1 MSKKELA
8 ALLLGNPLAARLCS
22 PALRR
27 SKGLRILAY
36 HRILDDDPRS
46 LAFDE
51 ALISARTET
60 FREQMKFVRR
70 NFDVVSFEDLHRCET
85 EEKGWPRRA
94 LIITFDDGYRDN
106 YINAF
111 PILKEFHLPATVF
124 LTTGHI
130 GSARLFW
137 WDRVAYLIK
146 HTSRQSVL
154 FADLAETAFDLS
166 TARARRHTIERV
178 LWWLKQVQ
186 EETRNRFLDA
196 LASELDVELPEGVA
210 EGMHLSWD
218 EVKEMARS
226 GIDFGSH
233 TISHP
238 ILSHVGESQL
248 QSEISE
254 SKRIIEQH
262 LGREVMAF
270 AYPAGRR
277 TRFNDNVQ
285 SIVARCG
292 YRYAVSYDEGAA
304 VEGACDHLALPR
316 IHVEADESLR
326 LFRAN
331 LIFPKWM
338 LSRSHTDSTLK
349 ELASAGAL
357 LW

>member
-1 MSKKELA
+1 MSKKEMA

-46 LAFDE
+46 FAFDE
-51 ALISARTET
+51 ALISARRDT

-70 NFDVVSFEDLHRCET
+70 NFDVISFEDLRRCEM
-85 EEKGWPRRA
+85 EGREWPRRA

-106 YINAF
+106 YTHAF
-111 PILKEFHLPATVF
+111 PIMKEFHLPATVF
-124 LTTGHI
+124 LTTGYI
-130 GSARLFW
+130 GSEHLFW

-146 HTSRQSVL
+146 HTSRRSVTL
-154 FADLAETAFDLS
+154 VELSAAPFDLS
-166 TARARRHTIERV
+166 SPRARRVAIDRV
-178 LWWLKQVQ
+178 LWWLKQVS
-186 EETRNRFLDA
+186 EETRSRFLDA
-196 LASELDVELPEGVA
+196 LAAEMEVELPEGIGR
-210 EGMHLSWD
+210 GMHLSWD
-218 EVKEMARS
+218 EIEEMARS
-226 GIDFGSH
+226 EIQFGSH
-233 TISHP
+233 TITHP

-248 QSEISE
+248 QREISL
-254 SKRIIEQH
+254 SKQTIEQH
-262 LGREVMAF
+262 LGRAVVAF

-292 YRYAVSYDEGAA
+292 YSYAVSYEEGAA
-304 VEGACDHLALPR
+304 VEGACDRFALPR

-331 LIFPKWM
+331 LIFPNWM
-338 LSRSHTDSTLK
+338 LTRDHADRAGE

>member
-1 MSKKELA
+1 MIMSKKEMA

-22 PALRR
+22 LRQ

-46 LAFDE
+46 FAFDE
-51 ALISARTET
+51 ALISARRDT

-70 NFDVVSFEDLHRCET
+70 NFDVISFEDLRRCER
-85 EEKGWPRRA
+85 EGREWPRRA

-106 YINAF
+106 YTHAF
-111 PILKEFHLPATVF
+111 PILKEFDLPATVF
-124 LTTGHI
+124 LTTGYI
-130 GSARLFW
+130 GSEQLFW
-137 WDRVAYLIK
+137 WDKVAYLIK
-146 HTSRQSVL
+146 HTSRRSVAL
-154 FADLAETAFDLS
+154 TDLSASPFDLS
-166 TARARRHTIERV
+166 SPRARRAAIDRA
-178 LWWLKQVQ
+178 LWWLKQSP
-186 EETRNRFLDA
+186 EETRSRFLDS
-196 LASELDVELPEGVA
+196 LAADMEVELPESAGR
-210 EGMHLSWD
+210 GMHLSWD
-218 EVKEMARS
+218 EIKEMAAE
-226 GIDFGSH
+226 GIHFGSH
-233 TISHP
+233 TVTHP

-248 QSEISE
+248 QKEISL
-254 SKRIIEQH
+254 SKQTIEEH

-292 YRYAVSYDEGAA
+292 YSYAVSYEEGAA
-304 VEGACDHLALPR
+304 IEGACDRFALPR
-316 IHVEADESLR
+316 IHVETDESFR

-331 LIFPKWM
+331 LVFPRLM
-338 LSRSHTDSTLK
+338 LTSDHADRAGE

>member
-8 ALLLGNPLAARLCS
+8 ACFLGNPLATRLCS
-22 PALRR
+22 RSLKR

-36 HRILDDDPRS
+36 HRILDDDLS
-46 LAFDE
+46 SFAFDE
-51 ALISARTET
+51 ALISARRDD

-70 NFDVVSFEDLHRCET
+70 NFDVISFEDLHRCEM
-85 EEKGWPRRA
+85 EEREWPRRA

-106 YINAF
+106 YTNAF
-111 PILKEFHLPATVF
+111 PVLKEFHLPATIF

-130 GSARLFW
+130 GEARLFW

-146 HTSRQSVL
+146 HTSRQSVV
-154 FADLAETAFDLS
+154 FADLSSAPFDLS
-166 TARARRHTIERV
+166 SARARRQSIARV

-186 EETRNRFLDA
+186 EETRNRFLDS
-196 LASELDVELPEGVA
+196 LSSELDVELPGGVA
-210 EGMHLSWD
+210 EEMHLSWD

-226 GIDFGSH
+226 GIEFGSH
-233 TISHP
+233 TVTHP

-248 QSEISE
+248 QREISE
-254 SKRIIEQH
+254 SKQAIEEH

-304 VEGACDHLALPR
+304 IEGACDRLALPR
-316 IHVEADESLR
+316 IHIESDISLR
-326 LFRAN
+326 LFRAS
-331 LIFPKWM
+331 LVFPRLM
-338 LSRSHTDSTLK
+338 LSRRHEDAARK
-349 ELASAGAL
+349 ELASAGAML
-357 LW
+357 

>member
-22 PALRR
+22 PVLRR

-46 LAFDE
+46 FPFDE
-51 ALISARTET
+51 ALISAGRET
-60 FREQMKFVRR
+60 FREQLKFIRR
-70 NFDVVSFEDLHRCET
+70 NFDVISFEDLHQCET
-85 EEKGWPRRA
+85 EGKEWPRRA

-106 YINAF
+106 YTNAF
-111 PILKEFHLPATVF
+111 PILKEFDLPATVF

-137 WDRVAYLIK
+137 WDKVAYLIK
-146 HTSRQSVL
+146 RTSRQSVTL
-154 FADLAETAFDLS
+154 ADLSDTAFDLS
-166 TARARRHTIERV
+166 SSRARRHLIERV

-186 EETRNRFLDA
+186 EETRSRFLDS
-196 LASELDVELPEGVA
+196 LASELDVELPDRVA
-210 EGMHLSWD
+210 DGMHLSWD

-226 GIDFGSH
+226 RIQFGSH
-233 TISHP
+233 TVTHP

-248 QSEISE
+248 QQEISE
-254 SKRIIEQH
+254 SKQIIEQH
-262 LGREVMAF
+262 LGREVMVF

-285 SIVARCG
+285 SVVARCG
-292 YRYAVSYDEGAA
+292 YHYAVSYEEGAA
-304 VEGACDHLALPR
+304 AENACDRFALPR

-338 LSRSHTDSTLK
+338 LSRSPSDSTPE
-349 ELASAGAL
+349 ELASVSAL